1 MRSNFPLPT
10 TINLAIMLGLSAASF
25 ASFSVSASNIAN
37 ESDSQEFSR
46 IGIVSSTHNSN
57 QLSAPTNGFSTQTD
71 STKTTS
77 NQLNQDWLNAPLFG
91 SSSSAQL
98 EQDPNAVQDN
108 SIKDQLPGFG
118 TNHDFDLPDEE
129 TKKPNAVE
137 QDAFLFIPTHSASI
151 ESLQQR
157 AENNDIEALL
167 QLAFMYASGDSV
179 EQDFIQAHKW
189 FSKAAELGNVD
200 AQFYLGAMYLEGDG
214 VEQDFVQAKK
224 WLTKA
229 AEQGDPHAQC
239 GLGVMYYEGRG
250 VDKDF
255 AQAFEWFSKA
265 AMQDNADAQ
274 YNLAEMYEKG
284 EHVTQDTAKAREW
297 FNSACELGDN
307 DACERAANME
317 QSIQMQIEAQNNE
330 PSDLTASDASTNNPN
345 SETKVDAVETN
356 KSTDTLGSKGSDNLG
371 SDAAENTYT
380 SATSSESAPSG
391 NKQALKL
398 MLTKS

>member
-25 ASFSVSASNIAN
+25 ASSSVSASNIAN
-37 ESDSQEFSR
+37 EPDRQEFSR
-46 IGIVSSTHNSN
+46 IGIVSSSHNSN
-57 QLSAPTNGFSTQTD
+57 QTVTHTNGFSTQTD
-71 STKTTS
+71 SSKTMLS
-77 NQLNQDWLNAPLFG
+77 DQDWLNAPLFG
-91 SSSSAQL
+91 SSSSSQL
-98 EQDPNAVQDN
+98 EQDPNSVQDN
-108 SIKDQLPGFG
+108 SIKDQMPEFG
-118 TNHDFDLPDEE
+118 SSNDFDLSDEE

-151 ESLQQR
+151 ESLQKR

-179 EQDFIQAHKW
+179 EQDFTQAHKW

-214 VEQDFVQAKK
+214 VEQDFAQAKK

-250 VDKDF
+250 VEKDF

-274 YNLAEMYEKG
+274 YNLAEMYENG
-284 EHVTQDTAKAREW
+284 EHVTQDNAKAREW

-307 DACERAANME
+307 DACERAASIE

-330 PSDLTASDASTNNPN
+330 PSELTTADTSDSNTKSSTKADALEAEKSAQISGANIATDNT
-345 SETKVDAVETN
+345 ETKIP
-356 KSTDTLGSKGSDNLG
+356 
-371 SDAAENTYT
+371 AEN
-380 SATSSESAPSG
+380 SG
-391 NKQALKL
+391 
-398 MLTKS
+398 TKVPAKN